1 MPNLFIIYD
10 IITVKLYVNFFK
22 NNPDIYNFLN
32 YFSNMKIAVVCY
44 PTFGGSGVVATELG
58 LELARRGHEIHFITY
73 RQPVRLALLSPNV
86 HYHEVNVPEYPLF
99 HYQPYELAL
108 SSKLVDMVKLHKID
122 LLHVHYAIPH
132 AYAGYMAK
140 QMLKDQGIIL
150 PMVTTLHGT
159 DITLVG
165 NHPFY
170 KTAVT
175 FSINKSDKVTSV
187 SQSLKD
193 DTLRL
198 FDIKNEIMVIPN
210 FIELNNTSEILN
222 PCKRSVMAS
231 SDERIITHIS
241 NFRKV
246 KNIPDVIQVFYLIQ
260 KQVKAKLMMVGDG
273 PEKIKAEKL
282 CLELGISDK
291 VIFFGN
297 SHEINQILSY
307 SDLFLLPSE
316 TESFGLAALE
326 AMACKVPVISS
337 NSGGLP
343 EVNIPGIS
351 GFLSDVGNVQE
362 MAENALKIISNDTV
376 LNEFKERAL
385 IVANQFSIEKI
396 VPLYEK
402 LYQEALE

>member
-1 MPNLFIIYD
+1 
-10 IITVKLYVNFFK
+10 
-22 NNPDIYNFLN
+22 
-32 YFSNMKIAVVCY
+32 MKIAVVCY

-58 LELARRGHEIHFITY
+58 LEMARRGHEIHFITY

-86 HYHEVNVPEYPLF
+86 YYHEVNVPEYPLF

-108 SSKLVDMVKLHKID
+108 SSKLVDMVKLYKID

-140 QMLKDQGIIL
+140 QMLKDQGINI

-198 FDIKNEIMVIPN
+198 FDIKNNIEVIPN
-210 FIELNNTSEILN
+210 FIEITHSNEIVN
-222 PCKRSVMAS
+222 PCKRSVMAA

-260 KQVKAKLMMVGDG
+260 KKIKAKLMMVGDG

-282 CLELGISDK
+282 CAELGISDK

-297 SHEINQILSY
+297 SHEINQILNY

-326 AMACKVPVISS
+326 AMACSVPVISS

-343 EVNIPGIS
+343 EVNIPGVS
-351 GFLSDVGNVQE
+351 GFLSDVGNVEE
-362 MAENALKIISNDTV
+362 MADNALKIITYNTI

-385 IVANQFSIEKI
+385 EVAKQFSIEKI

-402 LYQEALE
+402 LYREALE